1 MIIKSPGTEALA
13 YMCPACGNYYFE
25 SAVCSYSNFGAVC
38 FSDGSYIGGYKPCWL
53 TKCPRC
59 KQYIA
64 KRHLFKLPK
73 PVMLREMLRTGKG
86 YSLSNTGEQYG
97 YFDHLYSEE
106 KGVELWEDVIKQGL
120 YFPVLVRE
128 WEKRECD
135 QLMYISLWRSYNHDE
150 KREKGAAYTEVC
162 KKLIE
167 LLHGKNDEEKILLAE
182 LYRNIGEFEE
192 SQKYLDGVNNTER
205 YRDVINCIRNQNEKK
220 NTKTVRVEKER
231 RKW

>member
-1 MIIKSPGTEALA
+1 MIITPPGSVPLA
-13 YMCPACGNYYFE
+13 YMCPACGNYYFG
-25 SAVCSYSNFGAVC
+25 SAVCSYSNFRAIQ
-38 FSDGSYIGGYKPCWL
+38 FSDGSYIGGYNPCWL

-59 KQYIA
+59 NQYIA

-205 YRDVINCIRNQNEKK
+205 YKEVINCIRNQNEKK

-231 RKW
+231 RK